1 MSPPGSFRDPLS
13 IIAMIRERPD
23 EERWELLDGEAVL
36 MAPPSER
43 HQQIVS
49 NLLAALR
56 PLVAKFGCRALP
68 GLGLRNDFVD
78 DYAPIPDVVVRCGPL
93 LTDGYAR
100 DPLVVAEVLS
110 PSTLNNDRG
119 RKAAF
124 YQAGCASCHVPKFVT
139 SRDAPNPA
147 HRFQLLWPYADFLL
161 HDMGE
166 GLADHRPEGQA
177 ESQYGLQKKFPVNAL
192 SWLPGATP
200 AKARGSNR
208 SRSRVLE
215 RAISF

>member
-1 MSPPGSFRDPLS
+1 MSLALRRAPRMRVADF
-13 IIAMIRERPD
+13 IAMIRERPD
-23 EERWELLDGEAVL
+23 EERWELLDGDAVL
-36 MAPPSER
+36 MAPPGER

-78 DYAPIPDVVVRCGPL
+78 DYAPITDVVVRCGPL

-100 DPLVVAEVLS
+100 DPLIVAEVLS

-124 YQAGCASCHVPKFVT
+124 YQGLQTLSAYLIV
-139 SRDAPNPA
+139 
-147 HRFQLLWPYADFLL
+147 YADEARVELWSRGNGP
-161 HDMGE
+161 D
-166 GLADHRPEGQA
+166 
-177 ESQYGLQKKFPVNAL
+177 
-192 SWLPGATP
+192 ATL
-200 AKARGSNR
+200 
-208 SRSRVLE
+208 RVLGRDDTIPLPDLGGE
-215 RAISF
+215 IPVAALYDGIPL

>member
-1 MSPPGSFRDPLS
+1 MSLALRRAPRMRVADL
-13 IIAMIRERPD
+13 IAMIRERPD
-23 EERWELLDGEAVL
+23 EERWELLDGDAVL
-36 MAPPSER
+36 MAPPSGR

-100 DPLVVAEVLS
+100 DPLIVAEVLS

-124 YQAGCASCHVPKFVT
+124 YQGLQTLRAYLIV
-139 SRDAPNPA
+139 
-147 HRFQLLWPYADFLL
+147 YADEARVELWSRGNGP
-161 HDMGE
+161 D
-166 GLADHRPEGQA
+166 
-177 ESQYGLQKKFPVNAL
+177 
-192 SWLPGATP
+192 ATL
-200 AKARGSNR
+200 
-208 SRSRVLE
+208 RVLGRDDTIPLPDLGGE
-215 RAISF
+215 IPVAALYDGIPL